1 MKKNR
6 GVSAINENK
15 FNWLFNN
22 TTNELKNQISNLIT
36 TGRVTSIVLDDT
48 HPRFKE
54 FGEWNG
60 LGTIEFTTS
69 NTVSNSSSPVRLNA
83 KPLDPS
89 SKFFPLINEIVYI
102 LQLPNSNLD
111 DSSKTSNYYIN
122 IVGLWNHPHHNGYPY
137 NPNELAPSQQKD
149 YLQTELGNVRR
160 VTDQSTEIFLGNT
173 FVERAD
179 IHPLLPFE
187 GDKILEGRWGNSIR
201 FGSTVKNTNN
211 QWSSTGENGD
221 PITIFRNGQGIQSDE
236 GWIPIT
242 EDINNENSSLYLTST
257 QKIPIAISSE
267 NEYLSYQS
275 DPTECTYEFTGSQAI
290 LNSGRIL
297 FNTTTDHLMLSSIK
311 SINLNAKESINFDT
325 TGNTILQSNQV
336 FLGSKNATEPVL
348 LGDETV
354 ALLRNLL
361 LELAD
366 LTNALSLQ
374 VGVPEGVALAPTNTI
389 AATANTTINNLIN
402 NLDSLKSQYV
412 KTA

>member
-1 MKKNR
+1 MVQYWRKWR
-6 GVSAINENK
+6 S
-15 FNWLFNN
+15 
-22 TTNELKNQISNLIT
+22 
-36 TGRVTSIVLDDT
+36 
-48 HPRFKE
+48 H
-54 FGEWNG
+54 
-60 LGTIEFTTS
+60 
-69 NTVSNSSSPVRLNA
+69 
-83 KPLDPS
+83 
-89 SKFFPLINEIVYI
+89 
-102 LQLPNSNLD
+102 
-111 DSSKTSNYYIN
+111 
-122 IVGLWNHPHHNGYPY
+122 Y
-137 NPNELAPSQQKD
+137 N
-149 YLQTELGNVRR
+149 
-160 VTDQSTEIFLGNT
+160 
-173 FVERAD
+173 
-179 IHPLLPFE
+179 
-187 GDKILEGRWGNSIR
+187 
-201 FGSTVKNTNN
+201 
-211 QWSSTGENGD
+211 
-221 PITIFRNGQGIQSDE
+221 FRNGQGIQSDE

-242 EDINNENSSLYLTST
+242 EDINNEDSSLYLTST
-257 QKIPIAISSE
+257 QKIPIDISSE

-275 DPTECTYEFTGSQAI
+275 DPPECTYEFTGSQAI

-402 NLDSLKSQYV
+402 NLDSIKSQYV